1 MRWNK
6 SSSAANT
13 ISVKRMRFLRRLIAG
28 VFLLVAVVSVV
39 PLGLNRISLAAEN
52 TTAKQSATQTAS
64 KKWPETAVYLPLDQ
78 LDAIMSR
85 DKSGVLLSRSE
96 YDSLKKQA
104 KQGTGDID
112 LPSSNT
118 LIYAADYQAKI
129 VDRQLLIKATLFI
142 RQFRQQLTVI
152 DLPFSGVAVESAQL
166 DQQPA
171 MIARAASKTK
181 MLQLFSQ
188 KSGEHQLVLQLS
200 APLNTVGSDQVSQFQ
215 LLPGVASQFKIEL
228 PRKQHLIVNELK
240 VKPAD
245 TAGEVVS
252 FEFPIGGTGQ
262 VVLKITEQSRE
273 QANDSLIFARSGIGV
288 SVSPGKVAW
297 QAQTTLS
304 IFGQSLDQLVLSV
317 PQNLEIISVESTGLE
332 SWVLNDSMKDRRRT
346 EITLNYRQ
354 PVEGERQII
363 CRGVMTTEAEDA
375 WQVPNLLI
383 EKVNSHVGSVLIR
396 YPPGVRLQVEK
407 MNDVRRKAMEVVRA
421 GKRTTSDPG
430 LDFDFWQQKFE
441 ISLVTQEK
449 RSEVQMAASTVVD
462 LNEQGMDLRLVTTV
476 ESLFAPLFEFQ
487 MKIPAEWTILGASL
501 QDQQIDWKESSRE
514 AGSKLVRL
522 TFPQPL
528 PANQEAKVIVT
539 AHRDLENWPPESESQ
554 LLSIPQVELPQAK
567 ILEGS
572 LIINADSDWDLVP
585 SELMNLEPLQEQIPQ
600 MRFGYQYQDNQ
611 YSGSLTIS
619 RKPLQLVAHHLQY
632 VRLDPTTLFSHF
644 ETTLHVERGSYRSLM
659 VALPENV
666 SQNLQFRL
674 INSAGKILEQVAQEP
689 KNGVRVWTLKMDR
702 RLSDRQILSVTV
714 EQPRKK
720 GETVNVPQL
729 QIMSADRQYGEVAF
743 EAEGDQRLKIKAT
756 GIRGQSLTTIDAAE
770 LPVPVAYQ
778 PRERI
783 VAAYRFVGIGHQIEV
798 LETRFDQTAVP
809 TAIAQLM
816 SLKSVIGPNRE
827 VQNEVL
833 LNFSAVGIQAL
844 QVSLPEGAELLS
856 ALVQGAPVE
865 VRKTETAFIIPVT
878 SDVQE
883 HNVHTLQLLY
893 DDNRVTTQGSTQLTQ
908 TPPRIAV
915 VDGTGAIQP
924 LMVLDQTWSIL
935 YPYDYFVSE
944 SSGDFVPDQPLPRL
958 GILENL
964 RQHISLLSGRA
975 IIYRSMIVFF
985 IVFTILVSI
994 FAFRKGGFSAVIT
1007 LLAGFCVLWLVFD
1020 LVSPALHPL
1029 SSVES
1034 KPGAFNQAS
1043 IAISNYH
1050 QPGSGRGYF
1059 YLAETEGT
1067 KQQGGTNVRFRNDAV
1082 PLGVDFD
1089 FNVQDEATS
1098 RAGSDARLNY
1108 EAEPADSEMLG
1119 QANQRLLAKSKR
1131 RIKGDKVFQRS
1142 ESSQSP
1148 RMNVTPVPA
1157 SSMQGKPV
1165 DQPGRV
1171 AGEAAKKE
1179 AVDQLRV
1186 ANAERALG
1194 GRLSVIASLPQPE
1207 GFRSMAFQ
1215 YYGEP
1220 QDQPLS
1226 LQVSLQQARS
1236 SQKLFLVVMFGVLWA
1251 GWFLR
1256 RLACY
1261 KRLLVL
1267 LAGVL
1272 LPVACSS
1279 LFPVRFQ
1286 PVLDGLFV
1294 GTLLAGL
1301 CWGIEW
1307 IVRTLKKE
1315 LKGSTI
1321 SPSVKQATVTSLI
1334 LLGCFYSNS
1343 TAVYAQKKPI
1353 TAGMPPTQVVN
1364 SPKLP
1369 QNLMIP
1375 YEAGT
1380 DPLDSQRIFL
1390 PREEFKRLWNA
1401 AHPDQPINQGT
1412 DSLGAISQ
1420 ALYAAEVKPGA
1431 GPGQAVVHIT
1441 GRLVIHTTGTQPV
1454 TLPLP
1459 LGKAALSSARLDGES
1474 ATLLTFPLNQFSAEK
1489 SVAEHVYSVIVAK
1502 PGIHILDLEFDL
1514 PAQQTGSAGSF
1525 QMSLQP
1531 VASGRLTVK
1540 LPSPDAEI
1548 SVTGIRTTYR
1558 KVKTA
1563 DKAALEL
1570 PIDEGGDIQIAWR
1583 PAEERGAIQGIVQ
1596 CQTTQSVLLQDAG
1609 IVLQST
1615 HQYRVRQGQI
1625 NQATLKISEDLRVQ
1639 SITGPDVG
1647 GWEMMGSGE
1656 ARQIKVFLRRDIK
1669 ESTSIKLIAFQS
1681 LSVGKQTRTLE
1692 LPQIVP
1698 ENVTNE
1704 NGTIGVYAQSQFQI
1718 RPEKISGAIQID
1730 SAQFINPE
1738 TSSADWK
1745 IDGLALK
1752 PQWAYRF
1759 SRRPLSLGFS
1769 LSRRQSDKQAVAEH
1783 AVYVS
1788 PRKMSLSSR
1797 IRYQLKGIPESTFV
1811 LELPESY
1818 LVLSVNAPG
1827 MDDWYVI
1834 EQNADD
1840 MRVLVVEFAELK
1852 ADHVEIICEGV
1863 IPRDA
1868 SQREAE
1874 VMILTPLEVS
1884 GVRSDLAIWCD
1895 DSLVACVPE
1904 LKDWRAISAEDLPS
1918 DMKSQQSRLPQ
1929 FVFRSTAELPEW
1941 IKLELSPAQ
1950 PSITANSLVMTT
1962 VGNVSVSHTVAI
1974 RWSIQG
1980 AATDTLSFTTPLEL
1994 GEHLDFRGDGIRQ
2007 IDKRVIGDAVV
2018 QWTVHL
2024 QDSVEG
2030 AYFIT
2035 AESTQSPPA
2044 SQQIAIPRV
2053 RVMDTSGL
2061 VDPQTTELETQQHYL
2076 MLVNHSWARLSLLN
2090 PESIVSVSREEM
2102 PLQINDAL
2110 ANQAMEL
2117 ARIIGTAKPPQFQIQ
2132 QFQSDQG
2139 AAAAVNLSELT
2150 TVLAQD
2156 GSWKTHAAYRIRNRS
2171 RQFLAIRIPEKS
2183 QILSAFVKSVP
2194 VAPVFL
2200 KQEKE
2205 KPGSKD
2211 QIYLLALPKTS
2222 AADLSFEVNL
2232 ILTGRLAKPL
2242 PQGTLRWQAEVID
2255 LQPPQVVLPAE
2266 NAEYGIPVAQTRWNV
2281 YVPDD
2286 YSASARL
2293 DDPRTNM
2300 TPVES
2305 HQAQED
2311 TSLTSLVKDVENL
2324 YSVYS
2329 SSKSERVRSRA
2340 ISNLKQLELKLDS
2353 SSQQGQQGQRIKQQI
2368 SEIQSKEQQRQAQKE
2383 KLLGEAKD
2391 ENADSQADFDS
2402 EETFNQLVIGN
2413 NEALFEANRGKMQA
2427 GTPVGEPGPPHL
2439 PLNSPF
2445 SLKSHTIRNRG
2456 SKNLPQPVDSFGA
2469 DVNGVD
2475 SRALRRQQSLQNTTE
2490 QLQSQL
2496 KPLQEEKK
2504 IGRPEIQSQART
2516 QSAQSRELSE
2526 LVEKFNESVDQ
2537 RRYTEAEA
2545 IAKQAKALDP
2555 LNPVTTT
2562 MEWKAKFLRR
2572 DASNNGLA
2580 DRKESNFWNQ
2590 LNDVEESLA
2599 DAYKPDLGSFGGG
2612 GGGMGGGILSA
2623 SESDR
2628 KKQKSANDETQLQQ
2642 NQLAGWT
2649 QAGGISLQFEI
2660 PLQGHKLEFTKISGQ
2675 PRLALDVRSDTT
2687 LEFGSA
2693 LIWTVVWIA
2702 ILAALIWGLPRV
2714 VRSEAAQKRLG
2725 ITLVVI
2731 GLIGWLF
2738 LAGGI
2743 AGFAMSC
2750 FLIGAIC
2757 LACLYVKRTA

>member
-1 MRWNK
+1 M
-6 SSSAANT
+6 
-13 ISVKRMRFLRRLIAG
+13 
-28 VFLLVAVVSVV
+28 AVVSVV

-407 MNDVRRKAMEVVRA
+407 MNDVRRKAMEVVPA

-702 RLSDRQILSVTV
+702 RLSGRQILSVTV

-833 LNFSAVGIQAL
+833 LNFSVVGIQAL

-975 IIYRSMIVFF
+975 IIYRSMMVFF
-985 IVFTILVSI
+985 LVLAILIGI
-994 FAFRKGGFSAVIT
+994 FAFRKGRFSAVIT
-1007 LLAGFCVLWLVFD
+1007 LFAGFCLLLAVIGLLMN
-1020 LVSPALHPL
+1020 SRMR
-1029 SSVES
+1029 SSYEVTSAKTEEAHMPS
-1034 KPGAFNQAS
+1034 AYYLNDGIEFQAGTDKRF
-1043 IAISNYH
+1043 H
-1050 QPGSGRGYF
+1050 
-1059 YLAETEGT
+1059 ETT
-1067 KQQGGTNVRFRNDAV
+1067 A
-1082 PLGVDFD
+1082 PLGDNLD
-1089 FNVQDEATS
+1089 FNLQ
-1098 RAGSDARLNY
+1098 Y
-1108 EAEPADSEMLG
+1108 EAAPSTRPEGELG
-1119 QANQRLLAKSKR
+1119 LDRQAVHSPLLVTPEDMANQRLLSKSKR
-1131 RIKGDKVFQRS
+1131 RIEGGKGAQSF
-1142 ESSQSP
+1142 ESPQSP

-1226 LQVSLQQARS
+1226 LQVSLQQSRS

-1343 TAVYAQKKPI
+1343 TSVYAQKKLI

-1489 SVAEHVYSVIVAK
+1489 SVAEHVYSIIVAK

-1745 IDGLALK
+1745 IDGMVLK

-1759 SRRPLSLGFS
+1759 SRRPFSLGFS

-1895 DSLVACVPE
+1895 DSLVARVPE

-1929 FVFRSTAELPEW
+1929 FVFRSSAELPEW

-2030 AYFIT
+2030 SYFIT

-2329 SSKSERVRSRA
+2329 SSKSDRVRSRA

-2504 IGRPEIQSQART
+2504 IGWPEIQSQART

-2675 PRLALDVRSDTT
+2675 PRLALDVRSDTS

>member
-1 MRWNK
+1 M
-6 SSSAANT
+6 
-13 ISVKRMRFLRRLIAG
+13 
-28 VFLLVAVVSVV
+28 VSVSV
-39 PLGLNRISLAAEN
+39 MRSGLNQQSIAAEN
-52 TTAKQSATQTAS
+52 PTAKKQAIRSNF
-64 KKWPETAVYLPLDQ
+64 KKWPDTAVYLPIDQ

-104 KQGTGDID
+104 KQGSGVVD
-112 LPSSNT
+112 LPASNA
-118 LIYAADYQAKI
+118 LIYAADYQTTI
-129 VDRQLLIKATLFI
+129 VDRQLLIKATISI

-152 DLPFSGVAVESAQL
+152 NLPFSGLAVESAQL
-166 DQQPA
+166 NQQPA
-171 MIARAASKTK
+171 MIARSASQTH

-188 KSGEHQLVLQLS
+188 QSGAHQLILQLS

-228 PRKQHLIVNELK
+228 PEKQHLIVNELK
-240 VKPAD
+240 VKPSD
-245 TAGEVVS
+245 TAGKVVAY
-252 FEFPIGGTGQ
+252 EFPIGGTGQ
-262 VVLKITEQSRE
+262 VVLKITEQNHE
-273 QANDSLIFARSGIGV
+273 QSNDSLIFARSGIGV

-304 IFGQSLDQLVLSV
+304 IFGQSLDQLLLSV
-317 PQNLEIISVESTGLE
+317 PQNLEITSVESTGLE
-332 SWVLNDSMKDRRRT
+332 SWVLNDSLNDRRRT

-363 CRGVMTTEAEDA
+363 CRGVMTTEAEEA

-407 MNDVRRKAMEVVRA
+407 TNNVRRKAMEITPM
-421 GKRTTSDPG
+421 GKRSATDPG

-441 ISLVTQEK
+441 IALLTQEK

-476 ESLFAPLFEFQ
+476 ESLFAPMFEFQ

-501 QDQQIDWKESSRE
+501 QDQTIDWKESSRE

-522 TFPQPL
+522 SFPQPL
-528 PANQEAKVIVT
+528 SANQEAKVIVT

-572 LIINADSDWDLVP
+572 LIINADSDWDLIP
-585 SELMNLEPLQEQIPQ
+585 SELVNLEPLQEQIPQ

-644 ETTLHVERGSYRSLM
+644 ETTLNVERGSYRSLM

-666 SQNLQFRL
+666 SQRLQFRL

-689 KNGVRVWTLKMDR
+689 QNGVRVWDLKMDR
-702 RLSDRQILSVTV
+702 RLSGKQILSVTV
-714 EQPRKK
+714 EQPRNK

-729 QIMSADRQYGEVAF
+729 QLMSADRQYGEVAF

-756 GIRGQSLTTIDAAE
+756 GIRGQTLTTIDAAE
-770 LPVPVAYQ
+770 LPVPIAYQ

-827 VQNEVL
+827 VQNEVV

-844 QVSLPEGAELLS
+844 QVSLPEGAQLLS
-856 ALVQGAPVE
+856 ALVQGTPVE
-865 VRKTETAFIIPVT
+865 VRKTENAFIIPVT

-893 DDNRVTTQGSTQLTQ
+893 DANRLTSQGANQLSQ
-908 TPPRIAV
+908 SPPRIAV

-924 LMVLDQTWSIL
+924 LKVLSQTWSIL

-944 SSGDFVPDQPLPRL
+944 SSGDFVPEHALPRL
-958 GILENL
+958 GILENF
-964 RQHISLLSGRA
+964 RQHISLLSTRGVFN
-975 IIYRSMIVFF
+975 RSMIVFF

-1067 KQQGGTNVRFRNDAV
+1067 KQQDGTNVRFRNDAV

-1098 RAGSDARLNY
+1098 RAGSDARLNN

-1131 RIKGDKVFQRS
+1131 RIEGDKVFQRS

-1148 RMNVTPVPA
+1148 RINVTPVPD

-1165 DQPGRV
+1165 DQPTRS
-1171 AGEAAKKE
+1171 AGETAKKE
-1179 AVDQLRV
+1179 ALGKLSI
-1186 ANAERALG
+1186 ANPERALG

-1220 QDQPLS
+1220 QEQPLS

-1236 SQKLFLVVMFGVLWA
+1236 SQKLFLAVMFGVFWA
-1251 GWFLR
+1251 GWLLR
-1256 RLACY
+1256 KLTCY

-1267 LAGVL
+1267 LAGIL

-1279 LFPVRFQ
+1279 LLPVRFQ
-1286 PVLDGLFV
+1286 PVLDGLFS

-1301 CWGIEW
+1301 CWGFEW
-1307 IVRTLKKE
+1307 MVRTLKRE
-1315 LKGSTI
+1315 FKGAIKVPST
-1321 SPSVKQATVTSLI
+1321 KQATVASLI
-1334 LLGCFYSNS
+1334 LMGFIFCDSP
-1343 TAVYAQKKPI
+1343 AVYAQNKPSGIVAQQKPI
-1353 TAGMPPTQVVN
+1353 V
-1364 SPKLP
+1364 SLPKPP
-1369 QNLMIP
+1369 QNLIIP

-1401 AHPDQPINQGT
+1401 AHPDQPLQQGA

-1420 ALYAAEVKPGA
+1420 ALYAAEIKPGA
-1431 GPGQAVVHIT
+1431 EPGQAVVHIT
-1441 GRLVIHTTGTQPV
+1441 GRLVIHTTGVQPV

-1459 LGKAALSSARLDGES
+1459 LGKAALSNATLDGKT
-1474 ATLLTFPLNQFSAEK
+1474 ATLLTHPLNQFSATK
-1489 SVAEHVYSVIVAK
+1489 SVAEHFYSIVVAK
-1502 PGIHILDLEFDL
+1502 PGLHLLDLEFDL

-1525 QMSLQP
+1525 QMNLQP
-1531 VASGRLTVK
+1531 VASGRLTVN
-1540 LPSPDAEI
+1540 LPTPDAEL

-1558 KVKTA
+1558 KVRTA
-1563 DKAALEL
+1563 DKATLEL
-1570 PIDEGGDIQIAWR
+1570 PIDQGGDIQIAWR

-1596 CQTTQSVLLQDAG
+1596 CQTTQAVLLQDAG
-1609 IVLQST
+1609 VQLQSK
-1615 HQYRVRQGQI
+1615 HHYRVRQGQI

-1647 GWEMMGSGE
+1647 GWEIMGSGE

-1669 ESTSIKLIAFQS
+1669 ETTSIKLIAFQS
-1681 LSVGKQTRTLE
+1681 LSVGKQSRTLE

-1704 NGTIGVYAQSQFQI
+1704 NGTVGVYAQSQFQI

-1730 SAQFINPE
+1730 SAQFVNPE
-1738 TSSADWK
+1738 TSTTDWK
-1745 IDGLALK
+1745 VDGLALK

-1769 LSRRQSDKQAVAEH
+1769 LSRRQSDKQAIAEH
-1783 AVYVS
+1783 AVFVS

-1818 LVLSVNAPG
+1818 LVLNVNAPG

-1852 ADHVEIICEGV
+1852 TDKVEIVCEGV

-1874 VMILTPLEVS
+1874 IMILTPLEVS
-1884 GVRSDLAIWCD
+1884 AVRSDLAIWCD
-1895 DSLVACVPE
+1895 DSLIARVPE
-1904 LKDWRAISAEDLPS
+1904 LQDWRAISAEDLPAG
-1918 DMKSQQSRLPQ
+1918 MKMQQSRLPQ

-1962 VGNVSVSHTVAI
+1962 VGNVSVSHTVGI

-1980 AATDTLSFTTPLEL
+1980 AATDILSFTTPLGL

-2018 QWTVHL
+2018 QWTIHL
-2024 QDSVEG
+2024 QNSVEG
-2030 AYFIT
+2030 SYFIT

-2044 SQQIAIPRV
+2044 SQQIEIPRV
-2053 RVMDTSGL
+2053 RVMDASGL

-2102 PLQINDAL
+2102 PLKINDAL

-2150 TVLAQD
+2150 TVLAHD

-2183 QILSAFVKSVP
+2183 QILSAFVKEVP
-2194 VAPVFL
+2194 VAPVLL
-2200 KQEKE
+2200 KQKKE
-2205 KPGSKD
+2205 KSGSEH
-2211 QIYLLALPKTS
+2211 QVYLLALPKTS
-2222 AADLSFEVNL
+2222 AADLSFSVNL
-2232 ILTGRLAKPL
+2232 ILTGRLSKPL
-2242 PQGTLRWQAEVID
+2242 PRDSFRWQADVID
-2255 LQPPQVVLPAE
+2255 LQPPQVVVPAE

-2281 YVPDD
+2281 YIPDD
-2286 YSASARL
+2286 YSATARL

-2311 TSLTSLVKDVENL
+2311 TSLTNMVKDVENL
-2324 YSVYS
+2324 YSVYN
-2329 SSKSERVRSRA
+2329 SSKSDRVRSRA

-2353 SSQQGQQGQRIKQQI
+2353 SSQQGQQGQRLWQQI

-2383 KLLGEAKD
+2383 KLLGESKD
-2391 ENADSQADFDS
+2391 GRADSQADFDS

-2413 NEALFEANRGKMQA
+2413 NTALFEANRSQNQSTQWGMPET
-2427 GTPVGEPGPPHL
+2427 GTPIGRPGPPSI
-2439 PLNSPF
+2439 PLGEPASV
-2445 SLKSHTIRNRG
+2445 KSHTIRNLG
-2456 SKNLPQPVDSFGA
+2456 SKNLPQPVDSIEYKL
-2469 DVNGVD
+2469 D
-2475 SRALRRQQSLQNTTE
+2475 SRALRRQQSLQNTTD
-2490 QLQSQL
+2490 QLQSSSMQSL
-2496 KPLQEEKK
+2496 DRKNTDLPGLQEK
-2504 IGRPEIQSQART
+2504 GRAPAVK
-2516 QSAQSRELSE
+2516 SRKLEE
-2526 LVEKFNESVDQ
+2526 LVDKFNELVDQ
-2537 RRYTEAEA
+2537 RHYTEAEV
-2545 IAKQAKALDP
+2545 IAKQAKTLDP
-2555 LNPVTTT
+2555 QNPVTVT
-2562 MEWKAKFLRR
+2562 MEWKSKFLRR
-2572 DASNNGLA
+2572 EASNNAMA
-2580 DRKESNFWNQ
+2580 DRKESNIWNQ
-2590 LNDVEESLA
+2590 LNDVDESLA
-2599 DAYKPDLGSFGGG
+2599 DAYTPDIKFGSDAKEWEDLTIRRNKYPG
-2612 GGGMGGGILSA
+2612 
-2623 SESDR
+2623 
-2628 KKQKSANDETQLQQ
+2628 KKQNQIREPQQ
-2642 NQLAGWT
+2642 NQLAGWS
-2649 QAGGISLQFEI
+2649 QAGGISLKFDI

-2675 PRLALDVRSDTT
+2675 PRLALDVRPDNT
-2687 LEFGSA
+2687 LQFGSA
-2693 LIWTVVWIA
+2693 LIWTVVWIV
-2702 ILAALIWGLPRV
+2702 ILVALFWGLPRI
-2714 VRSEAAQKRLG
+2714 VRSEAAQRRLG
-2725 ITLVVI
+2725 ITLVLI
-2731 GLIGWLF
+2731 GLVGWLF

-2743 AGFAMSC
+2743 AGFAMAC
-2750 FLIGAIC
+2750 FLIGAVC
-2757 LACLYVKRTA
+2757 LACQYVKRTA

>member
-1 MRWNK
+1 MRLNK
-6 SSSAANT
+6 TSSTAKTTPVRRT
-13 ISVKRMRFLRRLIAG
+13 IMLQRVIA
-28 VFLLVAVVSVV
+28 VAFLLMASVFV
-39 PLGLNRISLAAEN
+39 IRSGLNQQVIAAEN
-52 TTAKQSATQTAS
+52 PTAKKQTIHS
-64 KKWPETAVYLPLDQ
+64 NTKKWPETAVYLPVDQ
-78 LDAIMSR
+78 LDALMSR
-85 DKSGVLLSRSE
+85 DKSGVLLSRNE
-96 YDSLKKQA
+96 YDALKKQA
-104 KQGTGDID
+104 KQGTGDVD
-112 LPSSNT
+112 LPTSHA
-118 LIYAADYQAKI
+118 LIYAANYQTTI
-129 VDRQLLIKATLFI
+129 VDRQLLIKATISI
-142 RQFRQQLTVI
+142 RQFRQQLTMI
-152 DLPFSGVAVESAQL
+152 NLPFSGLAVESAQL
-166 DQQPA
+166 NQQPA
-171 MIARAASKTK
+171 MIARSASKTQ

-228 PRKQHLIVNELK
+228 PEKQHLIVNELK
-240 VKPAD
+240 VKSSV
-245 TAGEVVS
+245 TAEKLVS
-252 FEFPIGGTGQ
+252 YQFPIGGTGQ

-273 QANDSLIFARSGIGV
+273 QSNDSLIFARSGIGV

-332 SWVLNDSMKDRRRT
+332 SWVLNDSMQDRRRT

-363 CRGVMTTEAEDA
+363 CRGVMTTEGDKA
-375 WQVPNLLI
+375 WQVPNLFI

-407 MNDVRRKAMEVVRA
+407 TNNVRRKALDITPM

-476 ESLFAPLFEFQ
+476 ESQFAPMFEFQ

-501 QDQQIDWKESSRE
+501 QDQVIDWKESSRE

-522 TFPQPL
+522 SFPQPL
-528 PANQEAKVIVT
+528 SANQEAKVIVT

-554 LLSIPQVELPQAK
+554 LLEIPQVELPQAK

-585 SELMNLEPLQEQIPQ
+585 SELVNLEPLQEQIPQ

-644 ETTLHVERGSYRSLM
+644 ETTLQVERGSYRSLM
-659 VALPENV
+659 VALPESI
-666 SQNLQFRL
+666 SQNIQFRL

-689 KNGVRVWTLKMDR
+689 QNGVRVWTLKMDR
-702 RLSDRQILSVTV
+702 RLSGKQILNVTV

-720 GETVNVPQL
+720 GEAVNVPQL

-756 GIRGQSLTTIDAAE
+756 GIRGQTLTTIDAAE

-816 SLKSVIGPNRE
+816 SLKSVIGSNRE

-844 QVSLPEGAELLS
+844 QVTLPEGTQLLS
-856 ALVQGAPVE
+856 ALVQGTPVE
-865 VRKTETAFIIPVT
+865 VRKTEKAFIIPVT

-893 DDNRVTTQGSTQLTQ
+893 DANRLSSGGLNQLSQ
-908 TPPRIAV
+908 SPPRIAV
-915 VDGTGAIQP
+915 VDGTGAVQP
-924 LMVLDQTWSIL
+924 LRVLNQTWSIL

-958 GILENL
+958 GILESL
-964 RQHISLLSGRA
+964 RQHINLLSAQGVF
-975 IIYRSMIVFF
+975 YRSMILFF
-985 IVFTILVSI
+985 LVLTILVGV
-994 FAFRKGGFSAVIT
+994 FAFRKGGFSAVII
-1007 LLAGFCVLWLVFD
+1007 LFAGFCLLIAVIGLLMN
-1020 LVSPALHPL
+1020 SRMR
-1029 SSVES
+1029 SSHEYSSAQTGEVHMPS
-1034 KPGAFNQAS
+1034 A
-1043 IAISNYH
+1043 
-1050 QPGSGRGYF
+1050 F
-1059 YLAETEGT
+1059 YLNDGVEF
-1067 KQQGGTNVRFRNDAV
+1067 QGGTDVRFHDASAH
-1082 PLGVDFD
+1082 LGADYD
-1089 FNVQDEATS
+1089 FNVQVEATPS
-1098 RAGSDARLNY
+1098 VRSDIELNY
-1108 EAEPADSEMLG
+1108 ETAPAESEMLG

-1131 RIKGDKVFQRS
+1131 GLGEKNEVSRS
-1142 ESSQSP
+1142 GKTSGTAHSFEQSP
-1148 RMNVTPVPA
+1148 HPA
-1157 SSMQGKPV
+1157 MQGKPV

-1179 AVDQLRV
+1179 AVDQLSV
-1186 ANAERALG
+1186 ANPERALG

-1220 QDQPLS
+1220 QEQPLS

-1236 SQKLFLVVMFGVLWA
+1236 SQKLFLAVLFGVFWA
-1251 GWFLR
+1251 GWLLR
-1256 RLACY
+1256 RLSCY
-1261 KRLLVL
+1261 KRLMVL

-1279 LFPVRFQ
+1279 LLPIRFQ
-1286 PVLDGLFV
+1286 PVLDGLFF
-1294 GTLLAGL
+1294 GILLAGL
-1301 CWGIEW
+1301 SWGIEW
-1307 IVRTLKKE
+1307 AIRTLRRE
-1315 LKGSTI
+1315 FKGAMKT
-1321 SPSVKQATVTSLI
+1321 PSVKQATVTSLI
-1334 LLGCFYSNS
+1334 LLGCFCCDS
-1343 TAVYAQKKPI
+1343 TVVYAQKKPI
-1353 TAGMPPTQVVN
+1353 AMGAHKKPIVKP
-1364 SPKLP
+1364 PKLP
-1369 QNLMIP
+1369 QNLIIP

-1401 AHPDQPINQGT
+1401 AHPDQPLNQGM

-1420 ALYAAEVKPGA
+1420 ALYVAEVKPGA
-1431 GPGQAVVHIT
+1431 EPGQAVVHIK
-1441 GRLVIHTTGTQPV
+1441 GRLVIHTTGSQPL
-1454 TLPLP
+1454 TIPLP
-1459 LGKAALSSARLDGES
+1459 LGKTALSSATLDGES
-1474 ATLLTFPLNQFSAEK
+1474 ATLLTHPKNQFSATK
-1489 SVAEHVYSVIVAK
+1489 SVSEHFYSIVVTK
-1502 PGIHILDLEFDL
+1502 PGLHLLDLEFDL

-1525 QMSLQP
+1525 QMNLQP
-1531 VASGRLTVK
+1531 VASGRLTVN
-1540 LPSPDAEI
+1540 LPSPDAEL

-1558 KVKTA
+1558 RVKTA
-1563 DKAALEL
+1563 DKASLEL

-1583 PAEERGAIQGIVQ
+1583 PAEERGVIQGIVQ
-1596 CQTTQSVLLQDAG
+1596 CQTTQAVLLQDAG
-1609 IVLQST
+1609 MELQST

-1625 NQATLKISEDLRVQ
+1625 NQAILKISEDLSVQ
-1639 SITGPDVG
+1639 SISGPDVG
-1647 GWEMMGSGE
+1647 GWEIMGSGE

-1669 ESTSIKLIAFQS
+1669 ETTSIKLIAFQS
-1681 LSVGKQTRTLE
+1681 LSVGKQSRTLE

-1730 SAQFINPE
+1730 SAQFINPV
-1738 TSSADWK
+1738 TSTVDWNVN
-1745 IDGLALK
+1745 GLTLK

-1783 AVYVS
+1783 AVLVS

-1818 LVLSVNAPG
+1818 LVLNVNAPG

-1840 MRVLVVEFAELK
+1840 MRVLVVEFAQLK
-1852 ADHVEIICEGV
+1852 TDQVEIVCEGV

-1874 VMILTPLEVS
+1874 VMIVTPLEVS
-1884 GVRSDLAIWCD
+1884 AVRSDLAIWCD
-1895 DSLVACVPE
+1895 DSLVARVPE
-1904 LKDWRAISAEDLPS
+1904 LKDWRAISAEDLPA
-1918 DMKSQQSRLPQ
+1918 DMRSQQSRLPQ

-1941 IKLELSPAQ
+1941 IKLDLSPAQ

-1962 VGNVSVSHTVAI
+1962 VGNVSVNHTVGI

-1980 AATDTLSFTTPLEL
+1980 AATDTLSFTTPLVL
-1994 GEHLDFRGDGIRQ
+1994 GEHLDFRGDLIRQ

-2018 QWTVHL
+2018 QWTIHL

-2030 AYFIT
+2030 SYFIT

-2044 SQQIAIPRV
+2044 SEEIEIPRV

-2090 PESIVSVSREEM
+2090 PESIVSVSRDEM
-2102 PLQINDAL
+2102 PLQINDSL

-2117 ARIIGTAKPPQFQIQ
+2117 ARIIETAKPPQFQIQ

-2139 AAAAVNLSELT
+2139 AAAAVNFSELT
-2150 TVLAQD
+2150 TVLAHD

-2183 QILSAFVKSVP
+2183 QILSAFVKEVP

-2200 KQEKE
+2200 KQEQE
-2205 KPGSKD
+2205 KSGSEH

-2222 AADLSFEVNL
+2222 AADLSFAVNL
-2232 ILTGRLAKPL
+2232 ILTGRLSKPL
-2242 PQGTLRWQAEVID
+2242 PQGAFRWQADVID

-2281 YVPDD
+2281 YIPDD

-2305 HQAQED
+2305 QQTED
-2311 TSLTSLVKDVENL
+2311 YTPLTSMVMDVENL

-2329 SSKSERVRSRA
+2329 SSKSDRVRSRA
-2340 ISNLKQLELKLDS
+2340 ISNLKQLESKLDS
-2353 SSQQGQQGQRIKQQI
+2353 GLQQGQQGQRIKQQI
-2368 SEIQSKEQQRQAQKE
+2368 SEIQLKEQQRQAQKE
-2383 KLLGEAKD
+2383 RLLGESKD
-2391 ENADSQADFDS
+2391 ANADSQADFDS

-2413 NEALFEANRGKMQA
+2413 NAALFEANRSQNQSTQWGLQQA
-2427 GTPVGEPGPPHL
+2427 GTPIGKPGPPHL
-2439 PLNSPF
+2439 PLNSPY
-2445 SLKSHTIRNRG
+2445 SLKSHTIRNVD
-2456 SKNLPQPVDSFGA
+2456 KANMPQAVNSFGV

-2475 SRALRRQQSLQNTTE
+2475 NRALRRQQSLQNTTD
-2490 QLQSQL
+2490 QLQSSSMQSLDRKNSNLPGL
-2496 KPLQEEKK
+2496 KIK
-2504 IGRPEIQSQART
+2504 GRAKADE
-2516 QSAQSRELSE
+2516 SRELAE
-2526 LVEKFNESVDQ
+2526 LVDKFNELVDQ
-2537 RRYTEAEA
+2537 RHYTEAEA

-2555 LNPVTTT
+2555 RNPVTTT
-2562 MEWKAKFLRR
+2562 MEWKAKILRR
-2572 DASNNGLA
+2572 DASNEGVRDIKKQNV
-2580 DRKESNFWNQ
+2580 WNQ

-2599 DAYKPDLGSFGGG
+2599 DAYKSDQGSFSGGA
-2612 GGGMGGGILSA
+2612 GGMGGGILSA
-2623 SESDR
+2623 PESVR
-2628 KKQKSANDETQLQQ
+2628 EKQKSADDKAQLQK

-2649 QAGGISLQFEI
+2649 QAGGISLKFDI

-2675 PRLALDVRSDTT
+2675 PRLALDVRSDNT

-2702 ILAALIWGLPRV
+2702 ILVAFIWGLPRV

-2738 LAGGI
+2738 LAGGV
-2743 AGFAMSC
+2743 AGFAMAC
-2750 FLIGAIC
+2750 FLIGAVC
-2757 LACLYVKRTA
+2757 LASLYVKRTA

>member
-13 ISVKRMRFLRRLIAG
+13 ISVKRIRFLRRLIAG

-407 MNDVRRKAMEVVRA
+407 MNDVRRKAMEVVPA

-702 RLSDRQILSVTV
+702 RLSGRQILSVTV

-833 LNFSAVGIQAL
+833 LNFSVVGIQAL

-975 IIYRSMIVFF
+975 IIYRSMMVFF
-985 IVFTILVSI
+985 LVLAILIGI
-994 FAFRKGGFSAVIT
+994 FAFRKGRFSAVIT
-1007 LLAGFCVLWLVFD
+1007 LFAGFCLLLAVIGLLMN
-1020 LVSPALHPL
+1020 SRMR
-1029 SSVES
+1029 SSYEVTSAKTEEAHMPS
-1034 KPGAFNQAS
+1034 AYYLNDGIEFQAGTDKRF
-1043 IAISNYH
+1043 H
-1050 QPGSGRGYF
+1050 
-1059 YLAETEGT
+1059 ETT
-1067 KQQGGTNVRFRNDAV
+1067 A
-1082 PLGVDFD
+1082 PLGDNLD
-1089 FNVQDEATS
+1089 FNLQ
-1098 RAGSDARLNY
+1098 Y
-1108 EAEPADSEMLG
+1108 EAAPSTRPEGELG
-1119 QANQRLLAKSKR
+1119 LDRQAVHSPLLVTPEDMANQRLLSKSKR
-1131 RIKGDKVFQRS
+1131 RIEGGKGAQSF
-1142 ESSQSP
+1142 ESPQSP

-1226 LQVSLQQARS
+1226 LQVSLQQSRS

-1343 TAVYAQKKPI
+1343 TSVYAQKKLI

-1489 SVAEHVYSVIVAK
+1489 SVAEHVYSIIVAK

-1745 IDGLALK
+1745 IDGMVLK

-1759 SRRPLSLGFS
+1759 SRRPFSLGFS

-1895 DSLVACVPE
+1895 DSLVARVPE

-1929 FVFRSTAELPEW
+1929 FVFRSSAELPEW

-2030 AYFIT
+2030 SYFIT

-2329 SSKSERVRSRA
+2329 SSKSDRVRSRA

-2504 IGRPEIQSQART
+2504 IGWPEIQSQART

-2675 PRLALDVRSDTT
+2675 PRLALDVRSDTS

>member
-1 MRWNK
+1 MQF
-6 SSSAANT
+6 S
-13 ISVKRMRFLRRLIAG
+13 
-28 VFLLVAVVSVV
+28 
-39 PLGLNRISLAAEN
+39 LNQQMLAAEN
-52 TTAKQSATQTAS
+52 PTAKQSGSPTVAQ
-64 KKWPETAVYLPLDQ
+64 KWPDTAVYLPLDQ

-96 YDSLKKQA
+96 YDALKKQA
-104 KQGTGDID
+104 KQGTGDLS
-112 LPSSNT
+112 LPRSNA
-118 LIYAADYQAKI
+118 LIYAADYQTMI
-129 VDRQLLIKATLFI
+129 VDRQLLIKATISI
-142 RQFRQQLTVI
+142 RQFRQRLTII
-152 DLPFSGVAVESAQL
+152 DLPLSGLAVESAEL
-166 DQQPA
+166 NQQPA
-171 MIARAASKTK
+171 MIARSASKTQ

-228 PRKQHLIVNELK
+228 PEKQHLIVNELK
-240 VKPAD
+240 VKPLDA
-245 TAGEVVS
+245 AGEAVS
-252 FEFPIGGTGQ
+252 YEFPIGGNGQ
-262 VVLKITEQSRE
+262 VVLKLTEQSRE
-273 QANDSLIFARSGIGV
+273 QTNDSLVFARSGIGV

-297 QAQTTLS
+297 QAQTTLN
-304 IFGQSLDQLVLSV
+304 IFGQTLDQLVLSV
-317 PQNLEIISVESTGLE
+317 PQDLEIISVESTGLE

-354 PVEGERQII
+354 PVEGERQIV
-363 CRGVMTTEAEDA
+363 CRGVMTTETEEA
-375 WQVPNLLI
+375 WQVPNLLV
-383 EKVNSHVGSVLIR
+383 EKVNSHVGSVLVR

-407 MNDVRRKAMEVVRA
+407 TNNVRRKAMDVSSRE
-421 GKRTTSDPG
+421 KRTTSDPG
-430 LDFDFWQQKFE
+430 LDFDFWEQKFE

-487 MKIPAEWTILGASL
+487 VKIPAEWTILSASL
-501 QDQQIDWKESSRE
+501 QNQEIDWKESSRE

-528 PANQEAKVIVT
+528 SANQEANVIVT

-554 LLSIPQVELPQAK
+554 LLNIPQVELPQAK

-585 SELMNLEPLQEQIPQ
+585 SELVNLEPLQEQIPQ

-666 SQNLQFRL
+666 SQELQFRL
-674 INSAGKILEQVAQEP
+674 INSAGKILEQVAEEP
-689 KNGVRVWTLKMDR
+689 QNGVRVWNLKMDR
-702 RLSDRQILSVTV
+702 RLSGKQILSVTV

-720 GETVNVPQL
+720 GESVIVPQL

-756 GIRGQSLTTIDAAE
+756 GIRGQTLTTIDAAE

-798 LETRFDQTAVP
+798 QETRFDQTSVP

-827 VQNEVL
+827 VQNEVF

-865 VRKTETAFIIPVT
+865 VRKTKNAFIIPVT

-883 HNVHTLQLLY
+883 HNAHTLQLLY
-893 DDNRVTTQGSTQLTQ
+893 DANRLSSQGTNQLTQ
-908 TPPRIAV
+908 SPPQISV

-924 LMVLDQTWSIL
+924 LNVLDQTWSIL

-944 SSGDFVPDQPLPRL
+944 SSGDFVPDHPLPRL

-964 RQHISLLSGRA
+964 RQHISLLSARG
-975 IIYRSMIVFF
+975 IFNRSMIVFF
-985 IVFTILVSI
+985 LVLTILVSV

-1007 LLAGFCVLWLVFD
+1007 LLAGLCLLLAIIGLISSEF
-1020 LVSPALHPL
+1020 HPL
-1029 SSVES
+1029 SDVASRS
-1034 KPGAFNQAS
+1034 NSIHQTS
-1043 IAISNYH
+1043 IAVSNYH
-1050 QPGSGRGYF
+1050 DHGFRNGYF
-1059 YLAETEGT
+1059 YSAENDGVEFQAGTEDRFEANP
-1067 KQQGGTNVRFRNDAV
+1067 TN
-1082 PLGVDFD
+1082 LGVDFD
-1089 FNVQDEATS
+1089 FNVQNESAPGTS
-1098 RAGSDARLNY
+1098 PEGKLSYDSQAVESPLAVT
-1108 EAEPADSEMLG
+1108 PADM
-1119 QANQRLLAKSKR
+1119 ANQRLLSKSKR
-1131 RIKGDKVFQRS
+1131 RTEGGKVFQQS
-1142 ESSQSP
+1142 KSPQSP
-1148 RMNVTPVPA
+1148 RIKVTPVPA
-1157 SSMQGKPV
+1157 SALQGKPA
-1165 DQPGRV
+1165 DLPDRV
-1171 AGEAAKKE
+1171 AGEAPQKE
-1179 AVDQLRV
+1179 VGDPLNV
-1186 ANAERALG
+1186 ANPERALG

-1207 GFRSMAFQ
+1207 GFRTMAFQ

-1236 SQKLFLVVMFGVLWA
+1236 SQKVFLAVMFGVLWA
-1251 GWFLR
+1251 GWLLR

-1267 LAGVL
+1267 LVGIL

-1279 LFPVRFQ
+1279 LFPVRFHS
-1286 PVLDGLFV
+1286 VLDGLFI
-1294 GTLLAGL
+1294 GTLLTGL

-1307 IVRTLKKE
+1307 VVRTLKRE
-1315 LKGSTI
+1315 FRGSMK
-1321 SPSVKQATVTSLI
+1321 SPTLKQATIASLI
-1334 LLGCFYSNS
+1334 LLGCIYHDS
-1343 TAVYAQKKPI
+1343 TAVYAQKK
-1353 TAGMPPTQVVN
+1353 TVAAGMPPTPVVS

-1369 QNLMIP
+1369 QNLIIP

-1390 PREEFKRLWNA
+1390 SREEFKRLWNA
-1401 AHPDQPINQGT
+1401 AHPDQPLNQET

-1420 ALYAAEVKPGA
+1420 ALYSAEVKPGA
-1431 GPGQAVVHIT
+1431 EPGQAVVHVT
-1441 GRLVIHTTGTQPV
+1441 GRLVIHTTGTEPV

-1459 LGKAALSSARLDGES
+1459 LGKAALSSATLDGES
-1474 ATLLTFPLNQFSAEK
+1474 ATLLTFPLNRFSATK
-1489 SVAEHVYSVIVAK
+1489 SVAEHFYSIVIAK
-1502 PGIHILDLEFDL
+1502 PGLHLLDLEFDL

-1525 QMSLQP
+1525 QVNLQH
-1531 VASGRLTVK
+1531 VASGRLTVN
-1540 LPSPDAEI
+1540 LPSPDVEV
-1548 SVTGIRTTYR
+1548 SVTGIRATYR
-1558 KVKTA
+1558 KVKSA
-1563 DKAALEL
+1563 DIAKLEL

-1596 CQTTQSVLLQDAG
+1596 CQTTQAVLLQDAG
-1609 IVLQST
+1609 VELRST

-1639 SITGPDVG
+1639 SISGPDVG
-1647 GWEMMGSGE
+1647 GWEIMGSGE

-1669 ESTSIKLIAFQS
+1669 ETTSIKLIAFQS
-1681 LSVGKQTRTLE
+1681 LSVGKQSRTLE

-1704 NGTIGVYAQSQFQI
+1704 NGTIGVYAQPQFQI
-1718 RPEKISGAIQID
+1718 RPDKISGAIQID
-1730 SAQFINPE
+1730 SAQFSNPE
-1738 TSSADWK
+1738 TASADWK
-1745 IDGLALK
+1745 VDGLTLK

-1769 LSRRQSDKQAVAEH
+1769 LSRRQSDKQAVAQH
-1783 AVYVS
+1783 AVFVS
-1788 PRKMSLSSR
+1788 PRKLSLSSR
-1797 IRYQLKGIPESTFV
+1797 IRYQLKGVPESTFV

-1818 LVLSVNAPG
+1818 LVLNVNAPG

-1834 EQNADD
+1834 DQNADD

-1852 ADHVEIICEGV
+1852 TDQVEIYCEGV
-1863 IPRDA
+1863 IPRDP

-1874 VMILTPLEVS
+1874 IMILTPLEVS
-1884 GVRSDLAIWCD
+1884 AVRSDLAIWCD
-1895 DSLVACVPE
+1895 DSLVARAPE
-1904 LKDWRAISAEDLPS
+1904 LKDWRAISAEELPAE
-1918 DMKSQQSRLPQ
+1918 MKSQQSRLPQ
-1929 FVFRSTAELPEW
+1929 FAFRSTAELPEW

-1980 AATDTLSFTTPLEL
+1980 AATDTLSFTTPLAL
-1994 GEHLDFRGDGIRQ
+1994 GEHLDFRGDSIRQ
-2007 IDKRVIGDAVV
+2007 VDKRVIGGAVV
-2018 QWTVHL
+2018 QWTLHL
-2024 QDSVEG
+2024 QNSVEG
-2030 AYFIT
+2030 IYFIT
-2035 AESTQSPPA
+2035 AESTQAPPV
-2044 SQQIAIPRV
+2044 SGQIEIPRV

-2061 VDPQTTELETQQHYL
+2061 VDPQTTELEIQQHYL
-2076 MLVNHSWARLSLLN
+2076 MLVNHSWARLSLMN

-2102 PLQINDAL
+2102 PLLINDSL

-2117 ARIIGTAKPPQFQIQ
+2117 ARIIGTAKPPQFQVQ

-2150 TVLAQD
+2150 TVLAHD
-2156 GSWKTHAAYRIRNRS
+2156 GSWKTHAEYRIRNRS
-2171 RQFLAIRIPEKS
+2171 RQFLAVRIPENS
-2183 QILSAFVKSVP
+2183 QILSAFVKQVP
-2194 VAPVFL
+2194 VAPVLL
-2200 KQEKE
+2200 KQEKGKSDSE
-2205 KPGSKD
+2205 HP
-2211 QIYLLALPKTS
+2211 IYLLALPKTS

-2232 ILTGRLAKPL
+2232 ILAGRLSKPL
-2242 PQGTLRWQAEVID
+2242 PQGTFRWRADVID

-2281 YVPDD
+2281 YIPDD
-2286 YSASARL
+2286 YSATPRL

-2305 HQAQED
+2305 HQVQED
-2311 TSLTSLVKDVENL
+2311 KSLTSMVKDVENL

-2329 SSKSERVRSRA
+2329 SSKSDRVRSRA
-2340 ISNLKQLELKLDS
+2340 ISNLKQLEKKLDS
-2353 SSQQGQQGQRIKQQI
+2353 GLQQGQQGQRIKQQI
-2368 SEIQSKEQQRQAQKE
+2368 SEIQLKEQQRQAQKD
-2383 KLLGEAKD
+2383 KLLGESKG
-2391 ENADSQADFDS
+2391 EKADAQTDFDS

-2413 NEALFEANRGKMQA
+2413 NEALFEANRAQNQSTQWGMSQA
-2427 GTPVGEPGPPHL
+2427 GTPIGKPGPPHV
-2439 PLNSPF
+2439 PSNGPN
-2445 SLKSHTIRNRG
+2445 SLKSHTIRNVE
-2456 SKNLPQPVDSFGA
+2456 KDKMPNAVNSFSV

-2475 SRALRRQQSLQNTTE
+2475 GRALRRQQSLQNTTD
-2490 QLQSQL
+2490 QLQPQL

-2504 IGRPEIQSQART
+2504 SGRPQIQSKGH
-2516 QSAQSRELSE
+2516 AQDGKSRELAE
-2526 LVEKFNESVDQ
+2526 LVDNFNELVDQ

-2555 LNPVTTT
+2555 QNPVTVT

-2572 DASNNGLA
+2572 GGGNHAMR
-2580 DRKESNFWNQ
+2580 DRKENNVWNQ
-2590 LNDVEESLA
+2590 LDDVEQSLS
-2599 DAYKPDLGSFGGG
+2599 DAYTPDVKFGSD
-2612 GGGMGGGILSA
+2612 A
-2623 SESDR
+2623 KEWSELTIRRS
-2628 KKQKSANDETQLQQ
+2628 KQKSAADKPQQQ

-2649 QAGGISLQFEI
+2649 QAGGISLEFDI

-2675 PRLALDVRSDTT
+2675 PRLALDVRPDNT
-2687 LEFGSA
+2687 LQFGSA
-2693 LIWTVVWIA
+2693 LLWTVFWIA
-2702 ILAALIWGLPRV
+2702 ILIALFWGLPRI
-2714 VRSEAAQKRLG
+2714 VRSESTQKWLG
-2725 ITLVVI
+2725 ITLVLI

-2743 AGFAMSC
+2743 AGFAMAC
-2750 FLIGAIC
+2750 FLIGAVY

>member
-13 ISVKRMRFLRRLIAG
+13 ISVKRIRFLRRLIAG

-85 DKSGVLLSRSE
+85 DKSGVLLSRNE
-96 YDSLKKQA
+96 YESLKKQA

-252 FEFPIGGTGQ
+252 YEFPIGGTGQ

-702 RLSDRQILSVTV
+702 RLSGRQILSVTV

-985 IVFTILVSI
+985 LVLAILIGI
-994 FAFRKGGFSAVIT
+994 FAFRKGRFSAVIT
-1007 LLAGFCVLWLVFD
+1007 LFAGFCLLLAVIGLLMN
-1020 LVSPALHPL
+1020 SRMR
-1029 SSVES
+1029 SSYQVTSAKTEEAHMPS
-1034 KPGAFNQAS
+1034 AYYLNDGIEFQAGTDKRF
-1043 IAISNYH
+1043 H
-1050 QPGSGRGYF
+1050 
-1059 YLAETEGT
+1059 ETT
-1067 KQQGGTNVRFRNDAV
+1067 A
-1082 PLGVDFD
+1082 PLGDNLD
-1089 FNVQDEATS
+1089 FNLQ
-1098 RAGSDARLNY
+1098 Y
-1108 EAEPADSEMLG
+1108 EAAPSTRPEGELG
-1119 QANQRLLAKSKR
+1119 LDRQAVHSPLLVTPEDMANQRLLSKSKR
-1131 RIKGDKVFQRS
+1131 RIEGGKGAQSF
-1142 ESSQSP
+1142 ESPQSP

-1730 SAQFINPE
+1730 SAQFSNPE
-1738 TSSADWK
+1738 TSTADWK
-1745 IDGLALK
+1745 IDGMVLK

-1759 SRRPLSLGFS
+1759 SRRPFSLGFS

-1895 DSLVACVPE
+1895 DSLVARVPE

-2030 AYFIT
+2030 SYFIT

-2329 SSKSERVRSRA
+2329 SSKSDRVRSRA

-2413 NEALFEANRGKMQA
+2413 NAALFEANRGKMQA

-2580 DRKESNFWNQ
+2580 ERKESNFWNQ

-2702 ILAALIWGLPRV
+2702 ILVALIWGLPRV
-2714 VRSEAAQKRLG
+2714 VRSEASQKRLG

-2731 GLIGWLF
+2731 GLVGWLF

-2743 AGFAMSC
+2743 AGFAMAC
-2750 FLIGAIC
+2750 FLIGAVC
-2757 LACLYVKRTA
+2757 MAYLYIKRTA

>member
-13 ISVKRMRFLRRLIAG
+13 ISVKRIRFLRRLIAG
-28 VFLLVAVVSVV
+28 VFLLVTVVSVV

-85 DKSGVLLSRSE
+85 DKSGVLLSRNE

-152 DLPFSGVAVESAQL
+152 DLPFSGLAVESAQL

-215 LLPGVASQFKIEL
+215 LLPGVASQFKIKL

-252 FEFPIGGTGQ
+252 YEFPIGGTGQ

-407 MNDVRRKAMEVVRA
+407 MNDVRRKAMEVVPT

-702 RLSDRQILSVTV
+702 RLSGRQILSVTV
-714 EQPRKK
+714 EQPRKN

-883 HNVHTLQLLY
+883 HNFHTLQLLY

-908 TPPRIAV
+908 TPPRVAV

-924 LMVLDQTWSIL
+924 LMILDQTWSIL

-985 IVFTILVSI
+985 LVLAILIGI
-994 FAFRKGGFSAVIT
+994 FAFRKGRFSAVIT
-1007 LLAGFCVLWLVFD
+1007 LFAGFCLLLAVIGLLMNSRMRSSYEVTSAITEEAHMPSAYYLNDGIEFQAGTD
-1020 LVSPALHPL
+1020 KRFHEATAPLGDDFNFNLQNEAAPSTRPESELGLDRQAVDSPL
-1029 SSVES
+1029 SVTPE
-1034 KPGAFNQAS
+1034 N
-1043 IAISNYH
+1043 
-1050 QPGSGRGYF
+1050 
-1059 YLAETEGT
+1059 
-1067 KQQGGTNVRFRNDAV
+1067 
-1082 PLGVDFD
+1082 
-1089 FNVQDEATS
+1089 
-1098 RAGSDARLNY
+1098 
-1108 EAEPADSEMLG
+1108 M
-1119 QANQRLLAKSKR
+1119 ANQRLLAKSKR
-1131 RIKGDKVFQRS
+1131 RIEGGKIFQRS
-1142 ESSQSP
+1142 GSPQSP
-1148 RMNVTPVPA
+1148 RMNVTPVPD

-1179 AVDQLRV
+1179 AVDQLSV
-1186 ANAERALG
+1186 ANPERALG

-1236 SQKLFLVVMFGVLWA
+1236 SQKLFLAVMFGVLWA

-1279 LFPVRFQ
+1279 LFPVRLQ

-1315 LKGSTI
+1315 FKGSTI

-1343 TAVYAQKKPI
+1343 TAVYAQKKPT
-1353 TAGMPPTQVVN
+1353 TAGMSPTQVVN

-1459 LGKAALSSARLDGES
+1459 LGKVALSSARLDGES
-1474 ATLLTFPLNQFSAEK
+1474 ATLLTFPLNQFSAKK
-1489 SVAEHVYSVIVAK
+1489 SVAEHVYSIIVAK

-1563 DKAALEL
+1563 DKATLEL

-1639 SITGPDVG
+1639 SISGPDVG

-1730 SAQFINPE
+1730 SAQFSNPE
-1738 TSSADWK
+1738 TSTADWK
-1745 IDGLALK
+1745 IDGMVLK

-1759 SRRPLSLGFS
+1759 SRRPFSLGFS

-1895 DSLVACVPE
+1895 DSLVARVPE

-1929 FVFRSTAELPEW
+1929 FVFRSSAELPEW

-2030 AYFIT
+2030 SYFIT

-2281 YVPDD
+2281 YIPDD

-2329 SSKSERVRSRA
+2329 SSKSDRVRSRA

-2353 SSQQGQQGQRIKQQI
+2353 SSQQGQQGQRLWQQI

-2391 ENADSQADFDS
+2391 ANADSQADFDS

-2413 NEALFEANRGKMQA
+2413 NTALFEANRGKMQA

-2439 PLNSPF
+2439 SLNSPF

-2456 SKNLPQPVDSFGA
+2456 SKNLPKPVDSMEYKL
-2469 DVNGVD
+2469 D

-2504 IGRPEIQSQART
+2504 IGRAEIQSQART

-2555 LNPVTTT
+2555 QNPVTTT

-2642 NQLAGWT
+2642 NQLASWT

>member
-1 MRWNK
+1 
-6 SSSAANT
+6 
-13 ISVKRMRFLRRLIAG
+13 
-28 VFLLVAVVSVV
+28 
-39 PLGLNRISLAAEN
+39 
-52 TTAKQSATQTAS
+52 
-64 KKWPETAVYLPLDQ
+64 
-78 LDAIMSR
+78 
-85 DKSGVLLSRSE
+85 
-96 YDSLKKQA
+96 
-104 KQGTGDID
+104 
-112 LPSSNT
+112 
-118 LIYAADYQAKI
+118 
-129 VDRQLLIKATLFI
+129 
-142 RQFRQQLTVI
+142 
-152 DLPFSGVAVESAQL
+152 
-166 DQQPA
+166 
-171 MIARAASKTK
+171 
-181 MLQLFSQ
+181 
-188 KSGEHQLVLQLS
+188 
-200 APLNTVGSDQVSQFQ
+200 
-215 LLPGVASQFKIEL
+215 
-228 PRKQHLIVNELK
+228 
-240 VKPAD
+240 
-245 TAGEVVS
+245 
-252 FEFPIGGTGQ
+252 
-262 VVLKITEQSRE
+262 
-273 QANDSLIFARSGIGV
+273 
-288 SVSPGKVAW
+288 
-297 QAQTTLS
+297 
-304 IFGQSLDQLVLSV
+304 
-317 PQNLEIISVESTGLE
+317 
-332 SWVLNDSMKDRRRT
+332 
-346 EITLNYRQ
+346 
-354 PVEGERQII
+354 
-363 CRGVMTTEAEDA
+363 
-375 WQVPNLLI
+375 
-383 EKVNSHVGSVLIR
+383 
-396 YPPGVRLQVEK
+396 
-407 MNDVRRKAMEVVRA
+407 
-421 GKRTTSDPG
+421 
-430 LDFDFWQQKFE
+430 
-441 ISLVTQEK
+441 
-449 RSEVQMAASTVVD
+449 
-462 LNEQGMDLRLVTTV
+462 
-476 ESLFAPLFEFQ
+476 
-487 MKIPAEWTILGASL
+487 
-501 QDQQIDWKESSRE
+501 
-514 AGSKLVRL
+514 
-522 TFPQPL
+522 
-528 PANQEAKVIVT
+528 
-539 AHRDLENWPPESESQ
+539 
-554 LLSIPQVELPQAK
+554 
-567 ILEGS
+567 
-572 LIINADSDWDLVP
+572 
-585 SELMNLEPLQEQIPQ
+585 
-600 MRFGYQYQDNQ
+600 
-611 YSGSLTIS
+611 
-619 RKPLQLVAHHLQY
+619 
-632 VRLDPTTLFSHF
+632 
-644 ETTLHVERGSYRSLM
+644 
-659 VALPENV
+659 
-666 SQNLQFRL
+666 
-674 INSAGKILEQVAQEP
+674 
-689 KNGVRVWTLKMDR
+689 
-702 RLSDRQILSVTV
+702 
-714 EQPRKK
+714 
-720 GETVNVPQL
+720 
-729 QIMSADRQYGEVAF
+729 
-743 EAEGDQRLKIKAT
+743 
-756 GIRGQSLTTIDAAE
+756 
-770 LPVPVAYQ
+770 
-778 PRERI
+778 
-783 VAAYRFVGIGHQIEV
+783 
-798 LETRFDQTAVP
+798 
-809 TAIAQLM
+809 
-816 SLKSVIGPNRE
+816 
-827 VQNEVL
+827 
-833 LNFSAVGIQAL
+833 
-844 QVSLPEGAELLS
+844 
-856 ALVQGAPVE
+856 
-865 VRKTETAFIIPVT
+865 
-878 SDVQE
+878 
-883 HNVHTLQLLY
+883 
-893 DDNRVTTQGSTQLTQ
+893 
-908 TPPRIAV
+908 
-915 VDGTGAIQP
+915 
-924 LMVLDQTWSIL
+924 
-935 YPYDYFVSE
+935 
-944 SSGDFVPDQPLPRL
+944 
-958 GILENL
+958 
-964 RQHISLLSGRA
+964 
-975 IIYRSMIVFF
+975 
-985 IVFTILVSI
+985 
-994 FAFRKGGFSAVIT
+994 
-1007 LLAGFCVLWLVFD
+1007 
-1020 LVSPALHPL
+1020 
-1029 SSVES
+1029 
-1034 KPGAFNQAS
+1034 
-1043 IAISNYH
+1043 
-1050 QPGSGRGYF
+1050 
-1059 YLAETEGT
+1059 
-1067 KQQGGTNVRFRNDAV
+1067 
-1082 PLGVDFD
+1082 
-1089 FNVQDEATS
+1089 
-1098 RAGSDARLNY
+1098 
-1108 EAEPADSEMLG
+1108 
-1119 QANQRLLAKSKR
+1119 
-1131 RIKGDKVFQRS
+1131 
-1142 ESSQSP
+1142 
-1148 RMNVTPVPA
+1148 
-1157 SSMQGKPV
+1157 
-1165 DQPGRV
+1165 
-1171 AGEAAKKE
+1171 
-1179 AVDQLRV
+1179 
-1186 ANAERALG
+1186 
-1194 GRLSVIASLPQPE
+1194 
-1207 GFRSMAFQ
+1207 
-1215 YYGEP
+1215 
-1220 QDQPLS
+1220 
-1226 LQVSLQQARS
+1226 
-1236 SQKLFLVVMFGVLWA
+1236 
-1251 GWFLR
+1251 
-1256 RLACY
+1256 
-1261 KRLLVL
+1261 
-1267 LAGVL
+1267 
-1272 LPVACSS
+1272 
-1279 LFPVRFQ
+1279 
-1286 PVLDGLFV
+1286 
-1294 GTLLAGL
+1294 
-1301 CWGIEW
+1301 
-1307 IVRTLKKE
+1307 
-1315 LKGSTI
+1315 
-1321 SPSVKQATVTSLI
+1321 
-1334 LLGCFYSNS
+1334 
-1343 TAVYAQKKPI
+1343 
-1353 TAGMPPTQVVN
+1353 
-1364 SPKLP
+1364 
-1369 QNLMIP
+1369 
-1375 YEAGT
+1375 
-1380 DPLDSQRIFL
+1380 
-1390 PREEFKRLWNA
+1390 
-1401 AHPDQPINQGT
+1401 
-1412 DSLGAISQ
+1412 
-1420 ALYAAEVKPGA
+1420 
-1431 GPGQAVVHIT
+1431 
-1441 GRLVIHTTGTQPV
+1441 
-1454 TLPLP
+1454 
-1459 LGKAALSSARLDGES
+1459 
-1474 ATLLTFPLNQFSAEK
+1474 
-1489 SVAEHVYSVIVAK
+1489 
-1502 PGIHILDLEFDL
+1502 
-1514 PAQQTGSAGSF
+1514 
-1525 QMSLQP
+1525 MSLQP

-1563 DKAALEL
+1563 DKATLEL

-1639 SITGPDVG
+1639 SISGPDVG
-1647 GWEMMGSGE
+1647 GWEMMGSGA

-1669 ESTSIKLIAFQS
+1669 ETTSIKLIAFQS

-1704 NGTIGVYAQSQFQI
+1704 NGTIAVYAQPQFQI
-1718 RPEKISGAIQID
+1718 RPDNISGAIQID
-1730 SAQFINPE
+1730 SAQFSNPE
-1738 TSSADWK
+1738 TSTADWK
-1745 IDGLALK
+1745 IDGLVLK

-1769 LSRRQSDKQAVAEH
+1769 LSRRQSDKQAIAEH
-1783 AVYVS
+1783 AVFVS
-1788 PRKMSLSSR
+1788 PRKLSLSSR

-1852 ADHVEIICEGV
+1852 ADQVEIICEGV

-1884 GVRSDLAIWCD
+1884 AVRSDLAIWCD
-1895 DSLVACVPE
+1895 DSLVARAPE
-1904 LKDWRAISAEDLPS
+1904 LKDWRAISAEDLPAE
-1918 DMKSQQSRLPQ
+1918 MRSQQSRLPQ
-1929 FVFRSTAELPEW
+1929 FAFRSTAELPEW

-2030 AYFIT
+2030 SYFIT

-2090 PESIVSVSREEM
+2090 PESIVTVSREEM

-2150 TVLAQD
+2150 TVLAHD

-2205 KPGSKD
+2205 KSGSKD

-2281 YVPDD
+2281 YIPDD

-2329 SSKSERVRSRA
+2329 SSKSDRVRSRA

-2353 SSQQGQQGQRIKQQI
+2353 SSQQGQQGQRLWQQI

-2391 ENADSQADFDS
+2391 ANADSQADFDS

-2413 NEALFEANRGKMQA
+2413 NTALFEANRGKMQA

-2439 PLNSPF
+2439 SLNSPF

-2456 SKNLPQPVDSFGA
+2456 SKNLPKPVDSMEYKL
-2469 DVNGVD
+2469 D

-2504 IGRPEIQSQART
+2504 IGRAEIQSQART

-2555 LNPVTTT
+2555 QNPVTTT

-2590 LNDVEESLA
+2590 LHDVEESLA
-2599 DAYKPDLGSFGGG
+2599 DAYKPNQGSFGGG

-2623 SESDR
+2623 SESVR
-2628 KKQKSANDETQLQQ
+2628 KKQKSSNDKTQLQQ

-2649 QAGGISLQFEI
+2649 QAGGISLQFDI

-2675 PRLALDVRSDTT
+2675 PRLALDVRSDNT

-2693 LIWTVVWIA
+2693 LVWTVVWIA
-2702 ILAALIWGLPRV
+2702 ILVALIWGLPRV

-2731 GLIGWLF
+2731 GLVGWLF

-2750 FLIGAIC
+2750 FLIGAVC
-2757 LACLYVKRTA
+2757 LAYLYIKRTA